1 MECTLAKLVRQN
13 KEGSFLCTLKRH
25 FREHG
30 WRCLERYQYIIRFNG
45 CASSSRCFMRGK
57 KKKEE
62 EIVINVAKHAHF
74 MGSYVM
80 MFVNGPSKIV
90 AS

>member
-1 MECTLAKLVRQN
+1 MFY
-13 KEGSFLCTLKRH
+13 EG
-25 FREHG
+25 E
-30 WRCLERYQYIIRFNG
+30 
-45 CASSSRCFMRGK
+45 K

-62 EIVINVAKHAHF
+62 EIVINDAKHAHF